1 MSGAAALPLV
11 SILLPTHNR
20 PDFAE
25 LALRSAL
32 AQDYPNIEIVVSDN
46 SDNELTAERFAPYIA
61 QYPQLRYLRIPSC
74 PPMEN
79 FNNCYAQARSDY
91 VNFLMDDDLFHPQK
105 ISIMMQAMLQ
115 HPNAGIVSSAR
126 QLITA
131 DGQAMAAP
139 EHLQPLTQVDTLIGG
154 RSLGAHLTGG
164 AGNVLGEPTTVLFR
178 KSAAGPVFGVY
189 QGRQYSVVS
198 DVATWL
204 SVLSHSDCIYL
215 KDALSY
221 FRIHNEQDQR
231 NKRTQLRGHLE
242 GLSMTC
248 DVWEHGLFLP
258 RDQAYRE
265 RVSQSLTQTVAL
277 LLPMQELLRDPVFDH
292 AAIVDTVQRATR
304 ILLS

>member
-1 MSGAAALPLV
+1 MNAPLV

-20 PDFAE
+20 PDYAE
-25 LALRSAL
+25 LALKSAL
-32 AQDYPNIEIVVSDN
+32 AQDYPNLEIVVSDN

-74 PPMEN
+74 PPMQN
-79 FNNCYAQARSDY
+79 FNNCYSNARGEY
-91 VNFLMDDDLFHPQK
+91 VNFLMDDDLFHPRK
-105 ISIMMQAMLQ
+105 ITIMMSAMLQ
-115 HPNAGIVSSAR
+115 HPEVGIVSSAR

-131 DGQAMAAP
+131 DGTPMASP
-139 EHLQPLTQVDTLIGG
+139 EHLKPLTEVDTLIAG
-154 RSLGAHLTGG
+154 RSLGTHLTQS
-164 AGNVLGEPTTVLFR
+164 GNVLGEPTTALYR

-204 SVLSHSDCIYL
+204 SILSNSDCIYL
-215 KDALSY
+215 KDALSF
-221 FRIHNEQDQR
+221 FRIHPEQDQR
-231 NKRTQLRGHLE
+231 NQRTQLRGHLE
-242 GLSMTC
+242 GLSMAC

-265 RVSQSLTQTVAL
+265 RISNQLTQTVAL
-277 LLPMQELLRDPVFDH
+277 LLPTHELLRDPVFNH
-292 AAIVDTVQRATR
+292 EQIVDTIARATR